1 MLIQLTQLLLVQVVL
16 VRQTETQQLERLV
29 AILHLFQQLLL
40 VVAVAQAN
48 QRKLAVAAQEVV
60 QAIAIQH

>member
-1 MLIQLTQLLLVQVVL
+1 LVQVVL
-16 VRQTETQQLERLV
+16 VRQMETQQLERLV

-48 QRKLAVAAQEVV
+48 QRKLAVAVQVVV
-60 QAIAIQH
+60 QATTIQH